1 MVIPELPGAR
11 GNTHDFCINS
21 SARQDIPSG
30 AHSHPEGR
38 PMDFSVQATL
48 GYRVQQ
54 ETPFVFNVQAQTFTG
69 QAIKSESLRIE
80 PELMTEEWTMPESGN
95 RYFRLIAP
103 AGGFKIIYQATLDLS
118 HSAEDPA
125 TVFEVSPAKLPLS
138 VLTHL
143 YPSRYCQSDR
153 LDRFAQRTFGK
164 LPMGYQRVVEVCNWI
179 HDNVDYVSGAS
190 DALTSAYDTVSQ
202 RAGVCRDFA
211 HLGIALCRALGVP
224 ARYVSAYAW
233 RLEPPDFHGVFE
245 AFLRGPSGF
254 GWYTFDPT
262 RMADPKGIVRIGVG
276 RDAAEVAFCTQFG
289 EMDYDK
295 PEVSIVGPADAPPA
309 TTQAVR
315 AQNG

>member
-1 MVIPELPGAR
+1 ME
-11 GNTHDFCINS
+11 
-21 SARQDIPSG
+21 
-30 AHSHPEGR
+30 
-38 PMDFSVQATL
+38 FSVLATL
-48 GYRVQQ
+48 GYRV
-54 ETPFVFNVQAQTFTG
+54 EKDTAFVFNVQAQKFTG
-69 QAIKSESLRIE
+69 QTIRSESLCIE
-80 PELMTEEWTMPESGN
+80 PKIPTEDWTMPESAN

-103 AGGFKIIYQATLDLS
+103 AGAFKIIYQATVDLT
-118 HSAEDPA
+118 HPTENPA
-125 TVFEVSPAKLPLS
+125 AISEVPSGELPPS

-153 LDRFAQRTFGK
+153 LDRFARCTFGN
-164 LPMGYQRVVEVCNWI
+164 LPQGYQRVVEVCNWI
-179 HDNVDYVSGAS
+179 YGNVDYVSGAS
-190 DALTSAYDTVSQ
+190 DALTSAYDTLSQ

-233 RLEPPDFHGVFE
+233 RLEPPDFHAIFE
-245 AFLRGPSGF
+245 AFLRGPSGL
-254 GWYTFDPT
+254 GWYAFDPT
-262 RMADPKGIVRIGVG
+262 RMADPRGIVRIGVG

-315 AQNG
+315 AQEG